1 MNSANFLSSPTFTNR
16 EHFEIEVHLIKTRI
30 VAKLRNNNHQQRDDS
45 HTNKIIFCYSLLIT
59 YFLTLA
65 IASSFPLL
73 LLVDFIAVGR
83 DKFILV
89 AHDWGAVIGFEYVL
103 KHMDTLEKY
112 VMLGGPPFQV
122 WQKSVFSTVKQFFM
136 SWYIFYFQMPMLPE
150 LTMSLGDLQAF
161 KTFDI
166 ESKEE
171 IEAFKYTFG
180 QEGAL
185 KPGIDYYRANCNFL
199 FPSSP
204 SPTPNTF
211 VPGLFMLGEGDKYI
225 SRQSGDEAQKTYK
238 NLEFKIIPGANHF
251 CQQHK
256 PEETNRFIREFL
268 EKK

>member
-1 MNSANFLSSPTFTNR
+1 MIHTPTNSYFVFSSHHIFS
-16 EHFEIEVHLIKTRI
+16 HL
-30 VAKLRNNNHQQRDDS
+30 Q
-45 HTNKIIFCYSLLIT
+45 SLLH
-59 YFLTLA
+59 
-65 IASSFPLL
+65 SSFPLL
-73 LLVDFIAVGR
+73 LLVCSIAVGR

-180 QEGAL
+180 QQGAL

-199 FPSSP
+199 FPTSP

-225 SRQSGDEAQKTYK
+225 SRQSGDEAQKVYK